1 MYFVLIIV
9 IHYTHYLSSHWKS
22 AHITTIETY
31 LLADNWLS
39 CRLPLGK
46 HDFQQQHTNVLH
58 TILRD
63 PGGVSRAGKKGATK
77 VFKHGR
83 KSPWVPTLAGPF
95 TNGQANAGSWLD
107 IKKSFV
113 LLCPIGEQYLL
124 SSFRELVH
132 DVYCLDH
139 GLSVSKKWTQSGTS
153 IQWIS
158 QKS

>member
-9 IHYTHYLSSHWKS
+9 THCTHYLSSHWKS
-22 AHITTIETY
+22 AHITTIEIY
-31 LLADNWLS
+31 LLADNWII

-46 HDFQQQHTNVLH
+46 HDFQQQHTDVLH

-63 PGGVSRAGKKGATK
+63 PGAVSRAGKKGATK
-77 VFKHGR
+77 VFKHGG

-107 IKKSFV
+107 IKKALYYCAQSA
-113 LLCPIGEQYLL
+113 

-139 GLSVSKKWTQSGTS
+139 GLSVPKKCTQSGIS